1 MLDKKTPGAPGILQ
15 LIATVSAKAAS
26 GRLDIA
32 AGVTE
37 GVLFFRDGKLLDARI
52 GDLTGFQAINA
63 VASMRDVRYHFD
75 PTARI
80 PSSSSITMSE
90 RVVLKQF
97 FGIETV
103 DPNDYS
109 APAMPDEIEEATVV
123 TTDVSAEPT
132 ETVAAYRARSAAPY
146 LIAVAVS
153 VLVVALA
160 AAAVVLR
167 SRFRE
172 RTLPASM
179 TTAGEPVSTP
189 LPAEPTID
197 QRPTTTAVEQS
208 TAVAPDLTGK
218 WTVVNTIN
226 STAHGGFQNLQIGFA
241 LSINQTGHTFTAQGQ
256 KISENGRSL
265 PASSRTPI
273 QLQGFIDG
281 NRVEAT
287 FSEQGALR
295 RTNGRFVWKL
305 DRAGGGLMGTFA
317 STAARSSGK
326 STATREL

>member
-1 MLDKKTPGAPGILQ
+1 MLDKNTPGAPGILQ

-37 GVLFFRDGKLLDARI
+37 GFLFFRDGKLLDARI

-63 VASMRDVRYHFD
+63 VASIRDVRYHFD
-75 PTARI
+75 PAARI
-80 PSSSSITMSE
+80 PDSSSITMSE

-103 DPNDYS
+103 DPNEYS
-109 APAMPDEIEEATVV
+109 APAMPDESEEATVV
-123 TTDVSAEPT
+123 TRNVSAAAT
-132 ETVAAYRARSAAPY
+132 ETVVPHRARSAAPY
-146 LIAVAVS
+146 VIAVAVS
-153 VLVVALA
+153 VLVVALV

-172 RTLPASM
+172 RTLPASVA
-179 TTAGEPVSTP
+179 TANEPVTP

-197 QRPTTTAVEQS
+197 QRPTTAADRQP

-218 WTVVNTIN
+218 WTVVNTVN
-226 STAHGGFQNLQIGFA
+226 ATAHGGFQNLQIGFA

-256 KISENGRSL
+256 KVSENGRSL

-273 QLQGFIDG
+273 QLKGFIDG
-281 NRVEAT
+281 DRVEAN

-305 DRAGGGLMGTFA
+305 DRAGGGLRGTFA